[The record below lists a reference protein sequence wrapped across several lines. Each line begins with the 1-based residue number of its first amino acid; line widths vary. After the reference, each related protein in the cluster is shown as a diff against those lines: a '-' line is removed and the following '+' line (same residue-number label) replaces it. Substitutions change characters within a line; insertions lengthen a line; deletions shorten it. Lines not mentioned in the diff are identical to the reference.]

1 MKIIAR
7 SLVFAAAVAAAF
19 SLTAARASVQVGKPA
34 PDFTLTDITGK
45 THRLSD
51 YKGKIVVLE
60 WVNPECPI
68 DAGHYAAGNIQS
80 TQKVAREMGAVWL
93 SINSASYPGAQGN
106 YSEAQAAAW
115 QKQQGAVTTAYF
127 RDQTGKVGR
136 LYDARTTPH
145 MFVIN
150 ADGNI
155 AYQGAIDSGNGRD
168 IPRAKNYVKAA
179 LTALKEGKPIE
190 KTATTPYGC
199 SIKYGDS

>member
-1 MKIIAR
+1 MKTLAKIFAFAA
-7 SLVFAAAVAAAF
+7 VFAALALRAAPEI
-19 SLTAARASVQVGKPA
+19 GKPA

-45 THRLSD
+45 SHKLSD
-51 YKGKIVVLE
+51 YRGKTVVLE

-68 DAGHYAAGNIQS
+68 DAEHYAEKNMQA
-80 TQKVAREMGAVWL
+80 TQKFAADQGVVWL

-106 YSEAQAAAW
+106 YDEKRAAAW

-145 MFVIN
+145 MYVIT
-150 ADGNI
+150 ADGAL
-155 AYQGAIDSGNGRD
+155 AYQGAIDSGPGRFT
-168 IPRAKNYVKAA
+168 PSAKNYVKAA
-179 LTALKEGKPIE
+179 LTSIKEGKPVE

-199 SIKYGDS
+199 SVKYGSN